1 MTQDREIYR
10 PLPEES
16 ISTAVVRAVADTR
29 GVDPVDLD
37 VRLYDYVDPCALN
50 RLFAANGDAS
60 SRNYCASFTVADCH
74 VALDG
79 SRRIVVAPQADSV
92 PAPETVDP

>member
-1 MTQDREIYR
+1 MTQDKEVYR
-10 PLPEES
+10 PSPEES

-60 SRNYCASFTVADCH
+60 SQNCHVSFTVADCH
-74 VALDG
+74 VDLDG
-79 SRRIVVAPQADSV
+79 SQKIVVAPQTDSV
-92 PAPETVDP
+92 LAPETVDS